1 MNKKTIAILIL
12 GVMIGIGVTGCMNSD
27 NDSAVIRVEGVSA
40 TEINSNIV
48 EVVGH
53 QKLKSDELFIL
64 KDKETGKKFMLF
76 KGYRQAGLTQIN

>member
-27 NDSAVIRVEGVSA
+27 NDSAVIRVKGVSA